1 MFMKTENVTVIFD
14 RKKKENRLGYGKVEF
29 QIYLG
34 KGQRRYITYG
44 NATSETW
51 PVVEMSKEVQATLS
65 RYRQIVSAMMLLNE
79 PMTIATFAEH
89 EGMLA
94 EPVKAAPAEQPK
106 VTTAKQVANVKKH
119 EQKRRKR
126 NDFIAFCREQT
137 EAESKELKPA
147 SVRLRKV
154 CVDALE
160 RFGGIKTYA
169 DLTASNILA
178 FDEWLRD
185 GTRKTSTIYDNY
197 HKKLHHFIRVLKM
210 RDEIGKDP
218 YEGLKINRGQ
228 YNEREP
234 LNEAELATLRKAE
247 LTPKLDRVRDLFVFS
262 AYTGL
267 AYCDVMAFEFNEMT
281 EQVDGICYID
291 GRRLKTGTKFF
302 TPILRPAMDVL
313 RKYDYRLPVISNQ
326 KLNDY
331 LKVVQEKVGIKTRM
345 TFHVARHSFATLALA
360 HDVPIENVARM
371 LGHKDIKVTQV
382 YAKILPKT
390 IERHSAL
397 LNSAIV

>member
-1 MFMKTENVTVIFD
+1 MRTETVTVIFD
-14 RKKKENRLGYGKVEF
+14 RKKTASRLGYGKVDIR
-29 QIYLG
+29 IYL
-34 KGQRRYITYG
+34 
-44 NATSETW
+44 S
-51 PVVEMSKEVQATLS
+51 SKERKFFTVGTATLENYETVMADKAIQNKVKS
-65 RYRQIVSAMMLLNE
+65 FRKIVAAMEVLGE
-79 PMTIATFAEH
+79 PMTIANFVSHLEDKDGAIKKDLEERKTRSA
-89 EGMLA
+89 
-94 EPVKAAPAEQPK
+94 KAAAR
-106 VTTAKQVANVKKH
+106 KKNH
-119 EQKRRKR
+119 H
-126 NDFIAFCREQT
+126 DFIAFCREQT
-137 EAESKELKPA
+137 EQESLELKPA
-147 SVRLRKV
+147 SIRLRKV
-154 CVDALE
+154 CINALE
-160 RFGGIKTYA
+160 QFGGIKTYN
-169 DLTASNILA
+169 DLTAANIMA

-210 RDEIGKDP
+210 RDEIRKDP
-218 YEGLKINRGQ
+218 YEGLKISRGQ

-234 LNEAELATLRKAE
+234 LNEMELAELRKAT

-267 AYCDVMAFEFNEMT
+267 AYCDVMAFNYQEMT
-281 EQVDGICYID
+281 ETVGDISYID

-313 RKYDYRLPVISNQ
+313 RKYDYQLPVISNQ

-331 LKVVQEKVGIKTRM
+331 LKVVQERVGIKTRM

-390 IERHSAL
+390 IERHAVL
-397 LNSAIV
+397 LNSSLI